1 MCRQC
6 TVWHWTLITR
16 RTDVSTARIRLH
28 LHNTSYRRSWRVPCC
43 HAVTLSRCHAVTLP
57 GAPCGCVTHLDHV
70 GVSSVRCRLLQAGD
84 IGLWPPLPRPTPG
97 PGAGERRHQ
106 TLHPGKLEYPRR
118 LLKADVILCCQT
130 KWSESKDQNRIKKR
144 CTNLWPLDTHNS
156 KKCPI

>member
-6 TVWHWTLITR
+6 TVWHQTLITR
-16 RTDVSTARIRLH
+16 RTDVCLQRGYAYIYTTPPTDGH
-28 LHNTSYRRSWRVPCC
+28 DEC
-43 HAVTLSRCHAVTLP
+43 HAVTLSRCLVP
-57 GAPCGCVTHLDHV
+57 PCGCVTHLDHV

-106 TLHPGKLEYPRR
+106 TLHPGKLEHPRR
-118 LLKADVILCCQT
+118 LLEADVILCCQT
-130 KWSESKDQNRIKKR
+130 KWSESKDQNWIKMS

-156 KKCPI
+156 KRCPI